1 MICEWVLLIS
11 FSKNYS
17 RINTIEL
24 HSNMIGK
31 FLTWNFFKES
41 SSFFGIFH
49 SNVFNGTLENQEVLG
64 IDIDAQLFKFL
75 QIGWRTDYVSI
86 NSVFCR
92 GTYREKKQK
101 FSLIHKLASRWR
113 TVSKIFLFTFPTF
126 LRAPIWVEKTDYQLT
141 FAWL

>member
-24 HSNMIGK
+24 HSNIIGK

-41 SSFFGIFH
+41 SSLFGIFH
-49 SNVFNGTLENQEVLG
+49 SNVFDGTLENQEVLG

-92 GTYREKKQK
+92 GTNNGTCKSFFLVIFEWKNRRNRGSIRNSPKIDKIALSVSLLEK
-101 FSLIHKLASRWR
+101 
-113 TVSKIFLFTFPTF
+113 
-126 LRAPIWVEKTDYQLT
+126 
-141 FAWL
+141 AWNVFE